1 MLKLTA
7 LLAVAFAWAI
17 PGPASAQL
25 NNQPYSFGSPGGG
38 VGMSIGGKQAILNQ
52 KLEGSTPDNLYR
64 NMDGILVDVRRGP
77 GGVALTKPLRGGRGA
92 DGRSANRGP
101 SRAGEFNTFFV
112 KFDGLPFRT
121 DMATS
126 SGAMVDGWTG
136 NVHGLVTAGGNSV
149 DQWTGMVYWLK

>member
-1 MLKLTA
+1 MPAEGKLR
-7 LLAVAFAWAI
+7 
-17 PGPASAQL
+17 
-25 NNQPYSFGSPGGG
+25 N
-38 VGMSIGGKQAILNQ
+38 
-52 KLEGSTPDNLYR
+52 STPPVTAGHFSLPS
-64 NMDGILVDVRRGP
+64 GWRGAWRSAFRP
-77 GGVALTKPLRGGRGA
+77 HKAVHLPPLMA

-136 NVHGLVTAGGNSV
+136 NVHGLVTVGGNSV